1 MSLTREL
8 DYLEGTQSGVD
19 LLFIERVMRSA
30 DSKRFERVSVFVHS
44 AAARGWR
51 VRLKALREHPSYST
65 LISGAP
71 AQADPP
77 WASLSQLTTLK
88 GGLNPRERPKAQV
101 ALPWYKIAHFH
112 TEAHM
117 MQVKRCSEHSLK
129 ITPKE
134 EHGALK
140 PYDIL
145 ALTKGGQIGFYLRP
159 HTLPISAP
167 RALGELTHTSFIKLS
182 AEHLDPRLIHPAYLV
197 AYLTSA
203 EGLRALSALQ
213 ALKNE
218 RQSGPLDWSLSVTD
232 LSALQIPIPS
242 PFRQA
247 LMISAWALRV
257 ELQRQQR
264 RYLDAMTELEARRVS
279 ELRTALPLDEPP
291 HLTTSEQ
298 FDPYDQ
304 LLSDLVQ
311 PFDDD
316 GPLRPLPLDEA
327 PLFPTLG
334 RQMTL
339 RALTRHLMGLPHQQS
354 GQGWRALNVMTIGHL
369 GLLSAQGETPTEFD
383 QRDPVLQRALNHQ
396 CVGLCSAA
404 LTQLNRHLLVTD
416 AELQLPRH
424 NPEPWFHFTVP
435 TEGEPPDLLFVFWG
449 HSSAVSPS
457 LGEAREACDPL
468 VSEALGEEHKGALC
482 SVLKISINQHFVE
495 RSFYAHTLG
504 GYLNFEGW
512 ELYVLIYRVLDA
524 HSETSEPTQVYL
536 STLDRLCQRASPPKR
551 HLTPELSWSRPL
563 KALIESLSPKYSFH
577 LEHLTELRSQ
587 LTALTSAPH

>member
-1 MSLTREL
+1 
-8 DYLEGTQSGVD
+8 
-19 LLFIERVMRSA
+19 
-30 DSKRFERVSVFVHS
+30 
-44 AAARGWR
+44 
-51 VRLKALREHPSYST
+51 
-65 LISGAP
+65 
-71 AQADPP
+71 
-77 WASLSQLTTLK
+77 
-88 GGLNPRERPKAQV
+88 V
-101 ALPWYKIAHFH
+101 AK
-112 TEAHM
+112 
-117 MQVKRCSEHSLK
+117 
-129 ITPKE
+129 
-134 EHGALK
+134 
-140 PYDIL
+140 
-145 ALTKGGQIGFYLRP
+145 
-159 HTLPISAP
+159 
-167 RALGELTHTSFIKLS
+167 ALGELAHTSFIKLS

-203 EGLRALSALQ
+203 EGVQGLSELQ

-218 RQSGPLDWSLSVTD
+218 RQGGALDWSLSVTD
-232 LSALQIPIPS
+232 LSALPIPIPS

-264 RYLDAMTELEARRVS
+264 RYLEAMTALEARRVS
-279 ELRTALPLDEPP
+279 ELRVALPVSE
-291 HLTTSEQ
+291 TSHVSPEGQ
-298 FDPYDQ
+298 ALHVSEVRSGAYDQ
-304 LLSDLVQ
+304 LLQDLIQ

-334 RQMTL
+334 RHMTL
-339 RALTRHLMGLPHQQS
+339 RALTRHLMGLPDQRGDQR
-354 GQGWRALNVMTIGHL
+354 WRALNVMTVGHMS
-369 GLLSAQGETPTEFD
+369 LLSAQSETQSETQSEVG
-383 QRDPVLQRALNHQ
+383 QRDPALQRALNHQ

-416 AELQLPRH
+416 ERLQLPRH

-435 TEGEPPDLLFVFWG
+435 TEGERPDLLFVFWG
-449 HSSAVSPS
+449 HARSKSPS

-468 VSEALGEEHKGALC
+468 VSEALGGEHTGELS

-512 ELYVLIYRVLDA
+512 ELYLLTYRVGDA
-524 HSETSEPTQVYL
+524 SAQVSEPAQIYL
-536 STLDRLCQRASPPKR
+536 SALDRLCQRAPAPR
-551 HLTPELSWSRPL
+551 RPLTPELTWSRPL